1 LDLQDHKR
9 FNCSSKMVAPGIL
22 QAHPPAVP
30 TSESGPYAA
39 AATLSTEPE
48 PPASVAVGVAGDG
61 MALTCT
67 AAFSSAATAADASSA
82 AAAFASSAADADA
95 AAAANAGPVIAYF
108 FDDPFPMALISA
120 NIGVYHKRHRHD
132 ERR

>member
-1 LDLQDHKR
+1 
-9 FNCSSKMVAPGIL
+9 
-22 QAHPPAVP
+22 
-30 TSESGPYAA
+30 
-39 AATLSTEPE
+39 
-48 PPASVAVGVAGDG
+48 

-82 AAAFASSAADADA
+82 AAAFASSAADADADA